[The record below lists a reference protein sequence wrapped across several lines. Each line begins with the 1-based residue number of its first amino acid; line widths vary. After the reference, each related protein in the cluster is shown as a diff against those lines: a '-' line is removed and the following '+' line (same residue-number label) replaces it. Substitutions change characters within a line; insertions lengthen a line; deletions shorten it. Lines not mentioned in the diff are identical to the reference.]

1 LVLREAPGHAVEES
15 LFDFTGGNISKPGAP
30 DVECSKV
37 PRPSPKAGLLTAPSF
52 RAECPALLPL
62 REAPGHAAEESLF
75 DFTSGNISKLGAP
88 HVECGSLLPPFAVR
102 TCPDVLPAFS

>member
-1 LVLREAPGHAVEES
+1 MLCPA
-15 LFDFTGGNISKPGAP
+15 NILGYLLAIRLLLTGAP
-30 DVECSKV
+30 HVVCGSLLPD
-37 PRPSPKAGLLTAPSF
+37 PSRKAALLNASSF

-75 DFTSGNISKLGAP
+75 DFTGGNISKPGEP

-102 TCPDVLPAFS
+102 ACPDVLPAFN